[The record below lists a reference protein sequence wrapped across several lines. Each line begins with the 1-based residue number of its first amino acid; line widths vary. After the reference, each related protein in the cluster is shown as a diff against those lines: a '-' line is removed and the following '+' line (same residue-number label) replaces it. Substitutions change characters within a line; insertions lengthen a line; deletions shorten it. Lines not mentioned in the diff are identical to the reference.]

1 MWSMKEMK
9 RSLQVISKLPDD
21 PVQPHEHCK
30 EHQVYDSKS
39 TDVTDRLLFRSR
51 ERRVELVC
59 DKARHARDQSSQA
72 AEIRSDDERFSVIR
86 KGRQQE
92 RRGYIADDL

>member
-1 MWSMKEMK
+1 M
-9 RSLQVISKLPDD
+9 SKLPDD

-59 DKARHARDQSSQA
+59 DKACHARDKCSQA
-72 AEIRSDDERFSVIR
+72 AQVRADHECLAIIR
-86 KGRQQE
+86 E
-92 RRGYIADDL
+92 RRQ